1 MQQLKR
7 ELTLANDD
15 ANSMEL
21 RRDIR
26 RQRAVVEKVKR
37 KMHLLR
43 SQIVTSSDL
52 TSARD
57 DVRRAQDEI
66 EQEEESRVQLVEALV
81 DTFFAYDLDTSP
93 WLPKCTMSTKVYH
106 VNRLVGFRVAQIRHH
121 SSYQGLHVVHG

>member
-1 MQQLKR
+1 MRQLKR

-26 RQRAVVEKVKR
+26 RQRAVMEKVKR

-43 SQIVTSSDL
+43 SQIVTSLDL

-57 DVRRAQDEI
+57 DVGRAQD
-66 EQEEESRVQLVEALV
+66 VEALV

-93 WLPKCTMSTKVYH
+93 WLPKFTMSTALLAFVWRK
-106 VNRLVGFRVAQIRHH
+106 
-121 SSYQGLHVVHG
+121 